1 MLQIGIEGLQAVKPR
16 AQKEILLPTSY
27 TNGIKETAQTS
38 GGVDVE
44 ARMVISEENGRG
56 EMAEWMVENLK
67 FSVKK
72 PVNIY
77 ISSDILFLFFNCSRI
92 FLFKSRFFVD

>member
-1 MLQIGIEGLQAVKPR
+1 MKPH

-27 TNGIKETAQTS
+27 TNGIKETAQIS
-38 GGVDVE
+38 DGVDVE

-77 ISSDILFLFFNCSRI
+77 FSSSILFSIVAEFSCLHVGS
-92 FLFKSRFFVD
+92 L